1 MMHAGITTLRNMAA
15 GTALSALAGLL
26 TVTPIHASA
35 APPSTVTFSLFPNPA
50 FVNCLARFPGDASR
64 APFANVKVTRGARN
78 DTLTLTFGNIK
89 PDLDF
94 DMFTVE
100 RSFFL
105 TGGAKDPNFTNFGLG
120 WYQSDLHADED
131 GGGTITIK
139 TILLDQ
145 IFGLDQDVA
154 TLNATT
160 KATTHHTFHVGFW
173 FNDPQDAV
181 PCGFDATK
189 PTPFNGEQKAGPLA
203 MMSRPRATGLG
214 PLCSNPNTAT
224 HPASCNP

>member
-1 MMHAGITTLRNMAA
+1 MMHTRFVKLQNMVT
-15 GTALSALAGLL
+15 GTALSAFTGMLIASAI
-26 TVTPIHASA
+26 PASA

-50 FVNCLARFPGDASR
+50 VVNCLARFPGDSSR
-64 APFANVKVTRGARN
+64 PPFANVTVTRGTQN
-78 DTLTLTFGNIK
+78 DTLTLTLGNIK
-89 PDLDF
+89 PGLNFDL
-94 DMFTVE
+94 FTVE

-105 TGGAKDPNFTNFGLG
+105 TGGAKDPHFTNFGLG
-120 WYQSDLHADED
+120 WYQSDVHANED
-131 GGGTITIK
+131 GAGVVTVK

-145 IFGLDQDVA
+145 IFGLDQDVPA
-154 TLNATT
+154 LNATT

-173 FNDPQDAV
+173 FNNPQNAV

-203 MMSRPRATGLG
+203 MMSRPRPTGLG